1 MDGQIN
7 IVIGL
12 LGAAWLAI
20 ALMLVCGAAV
30 ALYHLMQATRPLP
43 FFAMIERHGLSLDEM
58 ERAVGADALARALRR
73 CADCR
78 RKRSCMG
85 DLAGCP
91 NAPLFHHARAFT
103 VAVS

>member
-1 MDGQIN
+1 MDGQMN

-20 ALMLVCGAAV
+20 LLMLAWGAAG
-30 ALYHLMQATRPLP
+30 ALYRLLQATRPLP
-43 FFAMIERHGLSLDEM
+43 FFALIERHGLTYERM
-58 ERAVGADALARALRR
+58 ERAVGAAAVARALSR
-73 CADCR
+73 CADCTR
-78 RKRSCMG
+78 RQSCAG